1 MPLLSY
7 LIIIPLL
14 GLLCSLAMPEKVGAK
29 FFRAILLLSSATT
42 LVLSIGLY
50 ANWFPMCDCKI
61 ENGYSWVEN
70 YQWFNIE
77 VPGFGSFSAHYLLG
91 VDGISKAM
99 VLLSGIVLFLSSL
112 ASLTITKQVKLYS
125 NLFLLLSSAVFGSF
139 LALDLLLFYVFFEFM
154 LLPMFFLIGIFGG
167 ARKEYASLKFFIYTL
182 VGSLLILVPILMS
195 SFQSIDPIA
204 TGEKLSPKEV
214 FISTKIQNARTALS
228 LNTLKP
234 EQTVHTFTLWHLSNT
249 ENLAPDSLLHP
260 LMKAEYL
267 GISIRGWMFL
277 LFFIGFAIKIPIVP
291 LHTWLPDAHVE
302 APAAISAILAG
313 ILLKIGGYGIIRF
326 AIGIFPD
333 QAIEWAKLIG
343 TLGAISIVYGGLVAL
358 AQTNIKKM
366 VAFSS
371 VSHMGF
377 VLLGIASINVE
388 GLSGAVYQMF
398 SHGIISALLF
408 LLVGILYQRTH
419 NYEIDGTKGLLKS
432 MPAFSGLVI
441 VAFFASLGL
450 PLFSGFIAELLV
462 LLGSFKAIATLS
474 VVFPIA
480 AIVGIILSSAYL
492 LWTFQRM
499 FFGTPWLTGG
509 KVGADAQLP
518 DLTLLEWSYT
528 LPLALAT
535 IAYGLFPDWLLSVLA
550 PAISPIL
557 RTLNP

>member
-1 MPLLSY
+1 MPLLTY
-7 LIIIPLL
+7 LIIIPLI
-14 GLLCSLAMPEKVGAK
+14 GLLLSLVLPEKAGTK
-29 FFRAILLLSSATT
+29 FFNAILLLSSAAS
-42 LVLSIGLY
+42 LLLAIGLY

-70 YQWFNIE
+70 HQWFNFQ
-77 VPGFGSFSAHYLLG
+77 VPGFGSFNARYLLG

-99 VLLSGIVLFLSSL
+99 VLLSGIVLFLGSL
-112 ASLTITKQVKLYS
+112 ASLTITKQVKLYT
-125 NLFLLLSSAVFGSF
+125 NLFLLLSSAVYGSF
-139 LALDLLLFYVFFEFM
+139 LALDILLFYVFFEFM

-167 ARKEYASLKFFIYTL
+167 ARREYASLKFFIYTL

-195 SFQSIDPIA
+195 AFQTIDPAA
-204 TGEKLSPKEV
+204 TGEKITPNEV
-214 FISTKIQNARTALS
+214 FLSTKIQTARTALT

-234 EQTVHTFTLWHLSNT
+234 EQTVHTFTLWHLSDSN
-249 ENLAPDSLLHP
+249 NLAPDSLIHP

-267 GISIRGWMFL
+267 GLSIRAWMFL

-326 AIGIFPD
+326 AIGVFPD

-343 TLGAISIVYGGLVAL
+343 GLGTISIVYGGLVAL
-358 AQTNIKKM
+358 AQTNLKKM

-377 VLLGIASINVE
+377 VLLGIASFNAE
-388 GLSGAVYQMF
+388 GFSGAIYQMF

-419 NYEIDGTKGLLKS
+419 NYEIESAKGLLKS
-432 MPAFSGLVI
+432 MPAFSGMVI
-441 VAFFASLGL
+441 IAFFASLGM

-462 LLGSFKAIATLS
+462 LLGSFKANDTLS
-474 VVFPIA
+474 ILYPLG
-480 AIVGIILSSAYL
+480 AIIGIILSSAYL

-499 FFGTPWLTGG
+499 FFGTPWLVGG
-509 KVGADAQLP
+509 KVGADALLP

-528 LPLALAT
+528 LPLAIAT
-535 IAYGLFPDWLLSVLA
+535 IAFGLYPDWLTTVIA
-550 PAISPIL
+550 PAIAPIL

>member
-7 LIIIPLL
+7 LIIIPLI
-14 GLLCSLAMPEKVGAK
+14 GLLFSLVLPEKAGAK
-29 FFRAILLLSSATT
+29 FFNAILLLSSAAT
-42 LVLSIGLY
+42 LLLAIGLY

-70 YQWFNIE
+70 HQWFNIQ
-77 VPGFGSFSAHYLLG
+77 VTGFGSFNARYLLG
-91 VDGISKAM
+91 ADGISKAM
-99 VLLSGIVLFLSSL
+99 VLLSGIVLFLGSL
-112 ASLTITKQVKLYS
+112 ASLSITKQVKLYT
-125 NLFLLLSSAVFGSF
+125 NLFLLLSSVVYGSF

-167 ARKEYASLKFFIYTL
+167 ARREYASLKFFIYTL

-195 SFQSIDPIA
+195 AFQTIDPIA
-204 TGEKLSPKEV
+204 TGEKINPNEV
-214 FISTKIQNARTALS
+214 FLSTKIQSARTALS

-234 EQTVHTFTLWHLSNT
+234 EQTVHTFTLWHLSDT

-267 GISIRGWMFL
+267 GIGIRAWMFL

-326 AIGIFPD
+326 AIGVFPD

-343 TLGAISIVYGGLVAL
+343 ALGTISIVYGGLVAL
-358 AQTNIKKM
+358 AQTNLKKM
-366 VAFSS
+366 IAFSS

-377 VLLGIASINVE
+377 VLLGIASFNAE
-388 GLSGAVYQMF
+388 GFSGAIYQMF

-419 NYEIDGTKGLLKS
+419 NYEIESAKGLLKT
-432 MPAFSGLVI
+432 MPAFSAMVI
-441 VAFFASLGL
+441 IVFFASLGM

-462 LLGSFKAIATLS
+462 LLGSFKAINSLS
-474 VVFPIA
+474 IIYPLG

-499 FFGTPWLTGG
+499 FFGTPWLAGG
-509 KVGADAQLP
+509 KIGTEALLP
-518 DLTLLEWSYT
+518 DMSLLEWSYT

-535 IAYGLFPDWLLSVLA
+535 IAFGLYPDWLTTVIA
-550 PAISPIL
+550 PAITPIL

>member
-7 LIIIPLL
+7 LIIIPLI
-14 GLLCSLAMPEKVGAK
+14 GMLLSLVLPEKAGAK
-29 FFRAILLLSSATT
+29 FFNAILLLSSAAT
-42 LVLSIGLY
+42 LLLSIGLY

-70 YQWFNIE
+70 HQWFNFQ
-77 VPGFGSFSAHYLLG
+77 VPGFGSFNARYLLG
-91 VDGISKAM
+91 ADGISKAM
-99 VLLSGIVLFLSSL
+99 VLLSGIVLFLGSL
-112 ASLTITKQVKLYS
+112 ASLTITKQVKLYT
-125 NLFLLLSSAVFGSF
+125 NLFLLLSSAVYGSF

-167 ARKEYASLKFFIYTL
+167 ARREYASLKFFIYTL

-195 SFQSIDPIA
+195 AFQTIDPAA
-204 TGEKLSPKEV
+204 TGEKITPNEV
-214 FISTKIQNARTALS
+214 FLSTKIETARTALT

-234 EQTVHTFTLWHLSNT
+234 EQTVHTFTLWHLSDTN
-249 ENLAPDSLLHP
+249 NLAPDSLIHP

-267 GISIRGWMFL
+267 GLSIRAWMFL

-326 AIGIFPD
+326 AIGVFPD

-343 TLGAISIVYGGLVAL
+343 GLGTISIVYGGLVAL
-358 AQTNIKKM
+358 AQTNLKKM

-377 VLLGIASINVE
+377 VLLGIASFNAE
-388 GLSGAVYQMF
+388 GFSGAIYQMF

-419 NYEIDGTKGLLKS
+419 NYEIESGKGLLKS
-432 MPAFSGLVI
+432 MPAFSGIVI
-441 VAFFASLGL
+441 IAFFASLGM

-462 LLGSFKAIATLS
+462 LLGSFKANDTLS
-474 VVFPIA
+474 ILYPLG
-480 AIVGIILSSAYL
+480 AIIGIILSSAYL

-499 FFGTPWLTGG
+499 FFGTPWLAGG
-509 KVGADAQLP
+509 KVGADALLP

-528 LPLALAT
+528 LPLAIAT
-535 IAYGLFPDWLLSVLA
+535 IAFGLYPDWLTTVIA
-550 PAISPIL
+550 PAIAPIL